1 MIHFRSIFYLSG
13 WLLIILAMAMMIPVG
28 FSLLFH
34 YQNVDAF
41 VFSSI
46 ITLFTGVLLVFS
58 NRSDREFDFGKRDTF
73 LVTSIC
79 WVIGIAFSSLPFI
92 FSNKDM
98 LFTDA
103 AFEAVSGLTTTGAT
117 IFHNLQSIPPGL
129 LVWRAMLEWLGGIG
143 IVVMALTVMTE
154 LRIGGLEL
162 FQSESSD
169 KSEKLL
175 PRVRQMA
182 KLIFTLYVI
191 LTILCF
197 TALFLAGMGGF
208 DAFCHTLTCVSTGG
222 FSTYDASIGHFNSR
236 LIELI
241 IIVFM
246 FIGGCSQLL
255 FARTFFGK
263 KSFITK
269 DSQFRSYVKGLLLI
283 ILATIV
289 WRLVTTDT
297 DPLEV
302 IVKTLFNITAIFTTT
317 GYASEDYMTW
327 GPFAM
332 VLFFILPFI
341 GGCTGSTTGGIK
353 IYRFQ
358 VLWSIAETQLKKLRR
373 PHGVFVPKFNGK
385 RLSEDLFSSVA
396 GFVILFVLS
405 FVGLALTLAV
415 LGVDFLTAMSAA
427 AAVLTN
433 LGPGLGDII
442 GPTGNYST
450 LSEGVKWCLMV
461 GMIMGRLEL
470 LTIYV
475 LFLPSFWKD

>member
-1 MIHFRSIFYLSG
+1 
-13 WLLIILAMAMMIPVG
+13 
-28 FSLLFH
+28 
-34 YQNVDAF
+34 
-41 VFSSI
+41 
-46 ITLFTGVLLVFS
+46 
-58 NRSDREFDFGKRDTF
+58 
-73 LVTSIC
+73 
-79 WVIGIAFSSLPFI
+79 
-92 FSNKDM
+92 
-98 LFTDA
+98 
-103 AFEAVSGLTTTGAT
+103 
-117 IFHNLQSIPPGL
+117 
-129 LVWRAMLEWLGGIG
+129 MLEWLGGIG

-175 PRVRQMA
+175 PRVRQIA
-182 KLIFTLYVI
+182 KTIFTLYIV

-197 TALFLAGMGGF
+197 TALYLAGMRGF

-222 FSTYDASIGHFNSR
+222 FSNYDDSIGHFNNPA
-236 LIELI
+236 IELI
-241 IIVFM
+241 IIIFM

-263 KSFITK
+263 SFFIIK
-269 DSQFRSYVKGLLLI
+269 DSQFKAYVKGILLV
-283 ILATIV
+283 ILATMA

-297 DPLEV
+297 DPIQVV
-302 IVKTLFNITAIFTTT
+302 IKTLFNITAIFTTT
-317 GYASEDYMTW
+317 GYISEDYTTW
-327 GPFAM
+327 GPFAI
-332 VLFFILPFI
+332 VLFFFLPFI

-373 PHGVFVPKFNGK
+373 PHGVFIPKFNGK

-396 GFVILFVLS
+396 GFVILFILS
-405 FVGLALTLAV
+405 FVGLALVLAI
-415 LGVDFLTAMSAA
+415 LGVDFLTSMSASA
-427 AAVLTN
+427 SVLTN

-442 GPTGNYST
+442 GPTGNYGS
-450 LSEGVKWCLMV
+450 LSENVKWCLMI

>member
-1 MIHFRSIFYLSG
+1 MIHFRSIFFLAG
-13 WLLIILAMAMMIPVG
+13 WLLVILAMAMLIPVG
-28 FSLLFH
+28 IGLLFN
-34 YQNVDAF
+34 YQNTEAF
-41 VFSSI
+41 ILSSI

-58 NRSDREFDFGKRDTF
+58 NRSDREFEFGKRDTF

-79 WVIGIAFSSLPFI
+79 WVVGIAFSTLPFI
-92 FSNKDM
+92 FSNKSM
-98 LFTDA
+98 LLTDA
-103 AFEAVSGLTTTGAT
+103 AFESVSGLTTTGAT
-117 IFHNLQSIPPGL
+117 IFNDLASIPPGL
-129 LVWRAMLEWLGGIG
+129 LVWRAILEWLGGIG

-182 KLIFTLYVI
+182 KLILTLYI
-191 LTILCF
+191 TLTVLCF
-197 TALFLAGMGGF
+197 TALYLAGMHGF

-222 FSTYDASIGHFNSR
+222 FSTHDTSIAYFDNPI
-236 LIELI
+236 IELI

-255 FARTFFGK
+255 FARSFFGK

-269 DSQFRSYVKGLLLI
+269 DSQFRAFVKGLSLV
-283 ILATIV
+283 ILATMA

-297 DPLEV
+297 DPLQV
-302 IVKTLFNITAIFTTT
+302 VVKTLFNITSIFTTT

-332 VLFFILPFI
+332 VLFFVLPFI

-385 RLSEDLFSSVA
+385 RLTEDLFSSVA
-396 GFVILFVLS
+396 GFVILFILS

-415 LGVDFLTAMSAA
+415 LGVDFLTAMSASA
-427 AAVLTN
+427 SVLTN

-442 GPTGNYST
+442 GPTGNYGA

>member
-1 MIHFRSIFYLSG
+1 
-13 WLLIILAMAMMIPVG
+13 
-28 FSLLFH
+28 
-34 YQNVDAF
+34 
-41 VFSSI
+41 
-46 ITLFTGVLLVFS
+46 
-58 NRSDREFDFGKRDTF
+58 
-73 LVTSIC
+73 
-79 WVIGIAFSSLPFI
+79 
-92 FSNKDM
+92 
-98 LFTDA
+98 
-103 AFEAVSGLTTTGAT
+103 
-117 IFHNLQSIPPGL
+117 
-129 LVWRAMLEWLGGIG
+129 
-143 IVVMALTVMTE
+143 
-154 LRIGGLEL
+154 
-162 FQSESSD
+162 
-169 KSEKLL
+169 
-175 PRVRQMA
+175 
-182 KLIFTLYVI
+182 
-191 LTILCF
+191 
-197 TALFLAGMGGF
+197 MGGF

-405 FVGLALTLAV
+405 FVGLALILAV